1 MGDRMQRAVRE
12 AGADSAVPE
21 AFSFGSFRLHVG
33 QRRLEKDGNPIQL
46 GGRALDLLIALV
58 ERAGKVVGKNEL
70 LATVW
75 RDVIVDEGSLRVQI
89 AGLRKALGD
98 GEAGARYLTT
108 VSGQGYCFIGR
119 LSHSHGQEQPPIGPT
134 SEPSHNLPARPIRMI
149 GRDQTV
155 RDISAKLRS
164 ERFVTIVGPGGVGKT
179 TVAVSAGHE
188 LLEEFAGAVR
198 FLDFGALQD
207 PALVANVV
215 ASTLGL
221 LSQSGDPSDSLV
233 NLLRHKRMLLIL
245 DCCEHVI
252 ETSAALAER
261 LHAEAPQLHI
271 LATSRESLRV
281 EGEHVHRLQPLSSP
295 PDDASLTAVQALAF
309 PAVQLFVERAATS
322 GGRLAELSDA
332 DARLVGGI
340 CRRLDG
346 IALAIELAASH
357 ASAGNI
363 KDTVALLNDAFKF
376 LGEEGQ
382 RAVLPRHQTLRAT
395 LDWSYKLLSEPER
408 VVLRRVSVFA
418 GTFTLEAARSVAG
431 TDGADDGKVIA
442 AVASLVAKSML
453 VASASGMSTRYRLL
467 DTARA
472 YALERLAV
480 STDADATARRHACYF
495 LHLLQGIG
503 NSSTT
508 SPELNSFAAIA
519 DQFGNIRAALTWCF
533 SERGDRATGIA
544 LAAAAMP
551 FFLKLSVFAEC
562 QLWARRAI
570 EQLETTNHGQ
580 KYDLDL
586 HAALGLALLLTKGTT
601 DDVHACLTRALRLAE
616 EIGDV
621 PSQLRLIERLHVF
634 QMRTGNFTDALALA
648 RRGEAVASDHGD
660 RIRLAH
666 MRIALGVSWHL
677 AGDTTLARSHVESAL
692 LQLPGS
698 EGDVDDPLNYDYL
711 SRARITLAR
720 ILWLQGYPDQA
731 IDTAQRAIADTMR
744 IGHPVKLCMALLWAF
759 SIFVWNSETENYEE
773 YADRLILEAS
783 KHALGPYQTI
793 GYGTKGVVLVAQG
806 QVETGIALLRGALEV
821 MHSHRYGSLADFRIA
836 LAQALATIGEE
847 KEALD
852 TIDLAIARVGH
863 NKDLFCMP
871 ELLRAKAE
879 VLLAASRPD
888 LMQAERYLKE
898 SIDLA
903 RRQSALAM
911 ELVAAT
917 HLARLWLRQGRAAEA
932 RQLLAPTYVRF
943 TEGFNS
949 RALKAAREL
958 LDELSSQHPCSSTE
972 ARLAIRGSARS
983 A

>member
-1 MGDRMQRAVRE
+1 MGDRAQRAVRD
-12 AGADSAVPE
+12 AGQDSAAPE
-21 AFSFGSFRLHVG
+21 TVFFGPFRLHVG
-33 QRRLEKDGNPIQL
+33 QRRLERDGSPIQL

-58 ERAGKVVGKNEL
+58 ERAGTVVSKNDL
-70 LATVW
+70 LARVW
-75 RDVIVDEGSLRVQI
+75 PDVIVDEGSLRVQV

-108 VSGQGYCFIGR
+108 VSGQGYCFVGR
-119 LSHSHGQEQPPIGPT
+119 LSHPSSQAPPSIGPT
-134 SEPSHNLPARPIRMI
+134 SEPPHNLPARPTRMV
-149 GRDQTV
+149 GRDQAV

-179 TVAVSAGHE
+179 TVAVSAGHD
-188 LLEEFAGAVR
+188 LLEEFAGAVS
-198 FLDFGALQD
+198 FLDFGALYD
-207 PALVANVV
+207 PALVPNVV

-221 LSQSGDPSDSLV
+221 LSQAGNPSDSLV
-233 NLLRHKRMLLIL
+233 NLLRDKRMLLIL

-252 ETSAALAER
+252 ETVAALAER
-261 LHAEAPQLHI
+261 LYAEAPQLHV

-295 PDDASLTAVQALAF
+295 PDDGGLTAAQALAF
-309 PAVQLFVERAATS
+309 PAVQLFVERAAAS
-322 GGRLAELSDA
+322 GGRFVELSDA
-332 DARLVGGI
+332 DARLVGEI

-346 IALAIELAASH
+346 IALAIELAASR
-357 ASAGNI
+357 ASSSNI
-363 KDTVALLNDAFKF
+363 KDTVALLNDAFKL
-376 LGEEGQ
+376 LGEGQ

-395 LDWSYKLLSEPER
+395 FDWSYKLLSDPER
-408 VVLRRVSVFA
+408 MVLRRMSVFA
-418 GTFTLEAARSVAG
+418 GSFTLEAARSVAG
-431 TDGADDGKVIA
+431 AEHADDGEVIGA
-442 AVASLVAKSML
+442 IASLVAKSML
-453 VASASGMSTRYRLL
+453 ATGKSGASTRYRLL

-480 STDADATARRHACYF
+480 SADGDATARRHARYF
-495 LHLLQGIG
+495 LRLLQGISNNPAG
-503 NSSTT
+503 SS
-508 SPELNSFAAIA
+508 EMNGFAAIA
-519 DQFGNIRAALTWCF
+519 DQFANIRAALTWCF
-533 SERGDRATGIA
+533 SEHGDRATGVA

-551 FFLKLSVFAEC
+551 FFLKLSLFAEC
-562 QLWARRAI
+562 QFWAKRAI
-570 EQLETTNHGQ
+570 EQLEATNHGR

-586 HAALGLALLLTKGTT
+586 HAALGLALLLAKGTT
-601 DDVHACLTRALRLAE
+601 DEVHAFLTRALRIAE

-634 QMRTGNFTDALALA
+634 QMRTGNFSEALALA
-648 RRGEAVASDHGD
+648 QRGEAVASDHGD

-666 MRIALGVSWHL
+666 MRIALGVSCHL
-677 AGDTTLARSHVESAL
+677 AGDTPLARSYVESAL

-698 EGDVDDPLNYDYL
+698 EPDVDDPLNYDYF

-731 IDTAQRAIADTMR
+731 VDTARRAIADTMR

-783 KHALGPYQTI
+783 KHSLGPYQTI

-836 LAQALATIGEE
+836 LAQALATIGQE

-852 TIDLAIARVGH
+852 TIDLAIARVGQ

-879 VLLAASRPD
+879 VLLAARSPD
-888 LMQAERYLKE
+888 LVEAERCLKE
-898 SIDLA
+898 SIELA

-917 HLARLWLRQGRAAEA
+917 CLARLWRQDRGADAW
-932 RQLLAPTYVRF
+932 QLLAPTYARF

-949 RALKAAREL
+949 RALRAAREL
-958 LDELSSQHPCSSTE
+958 LDELSVQHPGASTD
-972 ARLAIRGSARS
+972 ARLAARG
-983 A
+983 

>member
-1 MGDRMQRAVRE
+1 MGERMQRAVRE
-12 AGADSAVPE
+12 AGGDSAAPE
-21 AFSFGSFRLHVG
+21 AVSFGPFRLHAG
-33 QRRLEKDGNPIQL
+33 QRRLERDGSPIQL

-58 ERAGKVVGKNEL
+58 ERAGTVVSKNEL
-70 LATVW
+70 LAKVW
-75 RDVIVDEGSLRVQI
+75 PDIIVDEGSLRVQI

-108 VSGQGYCFIGR
+108 VSGQGYCFVGR
-119 LSHSHGQEQPPIGPT
+119 LSLPSSQERPPTGPT
-134 SEPSHNLPARPIRMI
+134 SELPRHLPARPVRMV

-155 RDISAKLRS
+155 RDISAKLRG

-188 LLEEFAGAVR
+188 LLGEFAGAVH
-198 FLDFGALQD
+198 FLDLGALHE
-207 PALVANVV
+207 PALVPNVV

-221 LSQSGDPSDSLV
+221 LGQSGDPSDSLV
-233 NLLRHKRMLLIL
+233 NLLRDKRALLIL

-261 LHAEAPQLHI
+261 LYAEAPQLHI

-295 PDDASLTAVQALAF
+295 PEDAGLTAAQALAF
-309 PAVQLFVERAATS
+309 PAVQLFVERVTAS
-322 GGRLAELSDA
+322 GGRFAELSDA
-332 DARLVGGI
+332 DARLVGEI

-346 IALAIELAASH
+346 IALAIELAAGH
-357 ASAGNI
+357 ASGSNLRN
-363 KDTVALLNDAFKF
+363 TVGLLNDAFKL
-376 LGEEGQ
+376 LGEGQ
-382 RAVLPRHQTLRAT
+382 RTVLPRHQTLRAT

-408 VVLRRVSVFA
+408 MVLRRVSVFA

-431 TDGADDGKVIA
+431 AEDADDGQVIA
-442 AVASLVAKSML
+442 AIASLVAKSML
-453 VASASGMSTRYRLL
+453 AASATGASTRYRLL

-472 YALERLAV
+472 YALERLADG
-480 STDADATARRHACYF
+480 TDADATARRHARYF
-495 LHLLQGIG
+495 LHLLQASG
-503 NSSTT
+503 NHSAASSQ
-508 SPELNSFAAIA
+508 SGSFAAIA
-519 DQFGNIRAALTWCF
+519 DQFANIRAALTWCF
-533 SERGDRATGIA
+533 SERGDRATGVA

-551 FFLKLSVFAEC
+551 FFLKLSLFAEC
-562 QLWARRAI
+562 QLWAKRAI
-570 EQLETTNHGQ
+570 EQLEATNRSL

-586 HAALGLALLLTKGTT
+586 HAALGLALLLTKGAT
-601 DDVHACLTRALRLAE
+601 DEVYTFLTRALRIAE
-616 EIGDV
+616 QIGDV
-621 PSQLRLIERLHVF
+621 PSQLRLTERLHVF
-634 QMRTGNFTDALALA
+634 QMRTGNFTEALALA
-648 RRGEAVASDHGD
+648 RQGEAVAANHGD

-666 MRIALGVSWHL
+666 MRIALGVSCHL
-677 AGDTTLARSHVESAL
+677 AGDTPLARSYVESAL

-698 EGDVDDPLNYDYL
+698 EPDVDDPLNYDYF

-720 ILWLQGYPDQA
+720 ILWLQGFPDQA
-731 IDTAQRAIADTMR
+731 VDTARRAIADTMR
-744 IGHPVKLCMALLWAF
+744 AGHPAKLCMALLWAF

-836 LAQALATIGEE
+836 LAQALATIGQE

-852 TIDLAIARVGH
+852 TINQAIARVEH
-863 NKDLFCMP
+863 NKDMFCMP

-879 VLLAASRPD
+879 VLLSARSPD
-888 LMQAERYLKE
+888 PVQAERCLE
-898 SIDLA
+898 QSIDLA

-917 HLARLWLRQGRAAEA
+917 CLARLWLAQDRAAGA
-932 RQLLAPTYVRF
+932 RQLLATTYARF

-949 RALKAAREL
+949 RALQAAREL
-958 LDELSSQHPCSSTE
+958 LDELSSQHPGSAAD
-972 ARLAIRGSARS
+972 ARLAARR
-983 A
+983 

>member
-1 MGDRMQRAVRE
+1 MGDRMQRVVRE
-12 AGADSAVPE
+12 AGGDSAAPE
-21 AFSFGSFRLHVG
+21 TFAFGPFRLHVG
-33 QRRLEKDGNPIQL
+33 QRRLEKDGSPIQL
-46 GGRALDLLIALV
+46 GGRALDLLIMLV
-58 ERAGKVVGKNEL
+58 ERAGTVVSKNDL
-70 LATVW
+70 LAKVW
-75 RDVIVDEGSLRVQI
+75 PDVIVDEGSLRVQI

-108 VSGQGYCFIGR
+108 VSGQGYCFVGR
-119 LSHSHGQEQPPIGPT
+119 LSNSHGHEQSSIGPT
-134 SEPSHNLPARPIRMI
+134 SEPPHNLPARPTRMV

-155 RDISAKLRS
+155 RDITAKLRS

-198 FLDFGALQD
+198 FLDFGALHD

-221 LSQSGDPSDSLV
+221 LSQAGDPSDSLV
-233 NLLRHKRMLLIL
+233 NLLRDKRMLLIL

-261 LHAEAPQLHI
+261 LYAEAPQLHI

-295 PDDASLTAVQALAF
+295 PDDAGLTAVQALAF
-309 PAVQLFVERAATS
+309 PAVQLFVERAAAS
-322 GGRLAELSDA
+322 GGRSVELSDA
-332 DARLVGGI
+332 DARLVGEI

-346 IALAIELAASH
+346 IALAIELAASR
-357 ASAGNI
+357 ASASNI
-363 KDTVALLNDAFKF
+363 KDTVALLNDAFKL
-376 LGEEGQ
+376 LGEGQ

-408 VVLRRVSVFA
+408 MVLRRVSVFA

-431 TDGADDGKVIA
+431 GDDADDGEVIA

-453 VASASGMSTRYRLL
+453 TAAASGTSTRYRLL

-472 YALERLAV
+472 HALERLAAGM
-480 STDADATARRHACYF
+480 DADATARLHACYF
-495 LHLLQGIG
+495 LHLLQRIG
-503 NSSTT
+503 NGSASSESNT
-508 SPELNSFAAIA
+508 FAAIA
-519 DQFGNIRAALTWCF
+519 DQFANIRAALTWCF
-533 SERGDRATGIA
+533 SERGDRATGVA

-551 FFLKLSVFAEC
+551 FFLKLSLFAEC
-562 QLWARRAI
+562 QLWAKRAI
-570 EQLETTNHGQ
+570 GHLGATNHSL

-601 DDVHACLTRALRLAE
+601 DEVHAFLTRALGIAE

-634 QMRTGNFTDALALA
+634 QMRTGNFSEALALA

-666 MRIALGVSWHL
+666 MRIALGVSCHL
-677 AGDTTLARSHVESAL
+677 AGDTPLARSYVGSAL
-692 LQLPGS
+692 LHLPGS
-698 EGDVDDPLNYDYL
+698 EPDVDDPLNYDYL

-731 IDTAQRAIADTMR
+731 VDTAQRAIAETMR

-836 LAQALATIGEE
+836 LAQALATIGQE
-847 KEALD
+847 KEALE

-879 VLLAASRPD
+879 VLLSARSPD
-888 LMQAERYLKE
+888 LVQAERCLE
-898 SIDLA
+898 QSIDLA

-917 HLARLWLRQGRAAEA
+917 CLARLWLRQDRVAEA
-932 RQLLAPTYVRF
+932 RQLLAPTYARF

-958 LDELSSQHPCSSTE
+958 LDELGSQHAGPSMDSKLA
-972 ARLAIRGSARS
+972 ARG
-983 A
+983 

>member
-12 AGADSAVPE
+12 AGGESAAPE
-21 AFSFGSFRLHVG
+21 AVSFGPFRLHVG
-33 QRRLEKDGNPIQL
+33 QRRLEKNGSPIQL

-58 ERAGKVVGKNEL
+58 ERAGTVVSKNDL
-70 LATVW
+70 LARVW
-75 RDVIVDEGSLRVQI
+75 PDVIVDEGSLRVQI

-108 VSGQGYCFIGR
+108 VSGQGYCFVGR
-119 LSHSHGQEQPPIGPT
+119 LAHPNGQEKPTAGPNFV
-134 SEPSHNLPARPIRMI
+134 PSDHLPVRPARMV

-179 TVAVSAGHE
+179 TVAIAASHE
-188 LLEEFAGAVR
+188 LLDAFAGAVH
-198 FLDFGALQD
+198 FLDLGALHE
-207 PALVANVV
+207 PALVPNVV

-221 LSQSGDPSDSLV
+221 LGQSGDPSDSLV
-233 NLLRHKRMLLIL
+233 NLLRDKRTLLIL

-252 ETSAALAER
+252 ETAAALAER
-261 LHAEAPQLHI
+261 LYAEAPRLHI

-295 PDDASLTAVQALAF
+295 PEDAGLTAAQALTF
-309 PAVQLFVERAATS
+309 PAVQLFVDRATAS
-322 GGRLAELSDA
+322 GGRFAELSDA
-332 DARLVGGI
+332 DARLVGEI

-346 IALAIELAASH
+346 IALAIELAAGH
-357 ASAGNI
+357 ASASNLR
-363 KDTVALLNDAFKF
+363 DTVALLNDAFKL
-376 LGEEGQ
+376 LGEGQ
-382 RAVLPRHQTLRAT
+382 RTVLPRHQTLRAT

-408 VVLRRVSVFA
+408 IVLRRVSVFA

-431 TDGADDGKVIA
+431 AEDADDGQVIA
-442 AVASLVAKSML
+442 AIASLVAKSML
-453 VASASGMSTRYRLL
+453 AASATGPSTRYRLL

-472 YALERLAV
+472 YALERLAAGAD
-480 STDADATARRHACYF
+480 TDATARRHARYF
-495 LHLLQGIG
+495 LHLLQGSG
-503 NSSTT
+503 NHSAASSQ
-508 SPELNSFAAIA
+508 SSSFAAIA
-519 DQFGNIRAALTWCF
+519 DQFANIRAALTWCF
-533 SERGDRATGIA
+533 SERGDRATGVA

-551 FFLKLSVFAEC
+551 FFLKLSLFVEC

-570 EQLETTNHGQ
+570 EQLEATNHNL
-580 KYDLDL
+580 KHDLDL

-601 DDVHACLTRALRLAE
+601 DAVYGFLTRALRIAE

-621 PSQLRLIERLHVF
+621 PSQLRLTERLHVF
-634 QMRTGNFTDALALA
+634 QMRTGNFTEALALA
-648 RRGEAVASDHGD
+648 RRGEAVASNHGD
-660 RIRLAH
+660 RIKLAH
-666 MRIALGVSWHL
+666 MRIALGVSCHL
-677 AGDTTLARSHVESAL
+677 AGDTALARSYVESAL

-698 EGDVDDPLNYDYL
+698 EPDVDDPLNYDYF
-711 SRARITLAR
+711 SRARLTLAR

-731 IDTAQRAIADTMR
+731 VDTAQRAIADTMR
-744 IGHPVKLCMALLWAF
+744 IGHPAKLCMALLWAF

-806 QVETGIALLRGALEV
+806 QVETGIALLRGSLEV

-836 LAQALATIGEE
+836 LAQALATIGQE

-852 TIDLAIARVGH
+852 TIDHAIARVEH

-879 VLLAASRPD
+879 VLLAARSPD
-888 LMQAERYLKE
+888 PVQAERCLE
-898 SIDLA
+898 QSIDLA

-917 HLARLWLRQGRAAEA
+917 CLARLWLGQDRAVEA
-932 RQLLAPTYVRF
+932 RHLLAPIYGRF

-949 RALKAAREL
+949 RALKAAKEL
-958 LDELSSQHPCSSTE
+958 LDELSSRHPDTAMD
-972 ARLAIRGSARS
+972 ARLAVRG
-983 A
+983 

>member
-1 MGDRMQRAVRE
+1 MGDRTQRAVRE
-12 AGADSAVPE
+12 AGRDSAAPE
-21 AFSFGSFRLHVG
+21 AVCFGPFRLHAG
-33 QRRLEKDGNPIQL
+33 QRTLEKDGHPIRL
-46 GGRALDLLIALV
+46 GGRALDLLITLV
-58 ERAGKVVGKNEL
+58 ERAGTVVSKNDL
-70 LATVW
+70 LAKVW
-75 RDVIVDEGSLRVQI
+75 PDIIVDEGSLRVQI

-98 GEAGARYLTT
+98 GEAGARYLST
-108 VSGQGYCFIGR
+108 VSGQGYCFVGR
-119 LSHSHGQEQPPIGPT
+119 LSHPNGQQQSSIGPT
-134 SEPSHNLPARPIRMI
+134 PEPLHNLPARPTRLV

-155 RDISAKLRS
+155 RDISSKLKS

-207 PALVANVV
+207 PALVPNVV
-215 ASTLGL
+215 ASALGL
-221 LSQSGDPSDSLV
+221 SQTGDPSGSLL
-233 NLLRHKRMLLIL
+233 NLLRDKRMLLIL

-252 ETSAALAER
+252 ETSAVLAER
-261 LHAEAPQLHI
+261 LYAEAPQLHI

-281 EGEHVHRLQPLSSP
+281 EGEHVYRLQPLLSP
-295 PDDASLTAVQALAF
+295 PDDAGLTAAQALAF
-309 PAVQLFVERAATS
+309 PAVQLFVERAAAS
-322 GGRLAELSDA
+322 GGRFVELSDT
-332 DARLVGGI
+332 DARLVGEI

-346 IALAIELAASH
+346 IALAIELAASR
-357 ASAGNI
+357 ASACSI
-363 KDTVALLNDAFKF
+363 KDTVALLNDAFKL
-376 LGEEGQ
+376 LGEGQ
-382 RAVLPRHQTLRAT
+382 RSVLPRHQTLRAT

-408 VVLRRVSVFA
+408 MVLRRVAVFA

-431 TDGADDGKVIA
+431 AEDTDDGQVIA

-453 VASASGMSTRYRLL
+453 AAGASGTTTRYRLL
-467 DTARA
+467 DTTRA
-472 YALERLAV
+472 YALERLAA
-480 STDADATARRHACYF
+480 STDGDATARRHAGYF
-495 LHLLQGIG
+495 LHLLQEIG
-503 NSSTT
+503 NGATAAAESSR
-508 SPELNSFAAIA
+508 FAAIA
-519 DQFGNIRAALTWCF
+519 DQFGNIRAALAWCF
-533 SERGDRATGIA
+533 AEHGDRAMGVA

-551 FFLKLSVFAEC
+551 FFLKLSLFAEC
-562 QLWARRAI
+562 QLWAKRAI
-570 EQLETTNHGQ
+570 EQLAATNHSL

-601 DDVHACLTRALRLAE
+601 DDVHAFLTRALRIAE
-616 EIGDV
+616 DIGDV

-634 QMRTGNFTDALALA
+634 QMRAGNFTEALALA
-648 RRGEAVASDHGD
+648 KRGEAVASDHGD
-660 RIRLAH
+660 RVKLAH
-666 MRIALGVSWHL
+666 MRIALGVSCHL
-677 AGDTTLARSHVESAL
+677 SGDAPLARSYVESAL

-698 EGDVDDPLNYDYL
+698 EPDVDDPLNYDYF
-711 SRARITLAR
+711 SRARITQAR

-731 IDTAQRAIADTMR
+731 VDTAQRAIADTMR
-744 IGHPVKLCMALLWAF
+744 IGHPAKLCMALLWAF

-821 MHSHRYGSLADFRIA
+821 MRSHRYGSLADFRIA
-836 LAQALATIGEE
+836 LAQALATTGQER
-847 KEALD
+847 EALD
-852 TIDLAIARVGH
+852 TIDQAIVRVEH

-879 VLLAASRPD
+879 VLLAARIPD
-888 LMQAERYLKE
+888 LVQAEHYLKG

-917 HLARLWLRQGRAAEA
+917 CLARLWLRQDRAAEA
-932 RQLLAPTYVRF
+932 RRLLAPTYGRF

-949 RALKAAREL
+949 HALKAARAL
-958 LDELSSQHPCSSTE
+958 LDELSAQHPDSLD
-972 ARLAIRGSARS
+972 ARLAARG
-983 A
+983 

>member
-12 AGADSAVPE
+12 AGRDSAAPE
-21 AFSFGSFRLHVG
+21 TISFGPFWLHIG
-33 QRRLEKDGNPIQL
+33 QRRLEKDGSPIQL

-58 ERAGKVVGKNEL
+58 ERAGTVVSKNDL
-70 LATVW
+70 LAKAW
-75 RDVIVDEGSLRVQI
+75 PDLIVDEGSLRVQI

-108 VSGQGYCFIGR
+108 VSGQGYCFVGR
-119 LSHSHGQEQPPIGPT
+119 LSDANRQGQSSIGPI
-134 SEPSHNLPARPIRMI
+134 SEPPHNLPARSTRMV

-155 RDISAKLRS
+155 RDITTKLRS

-179 TVAVSAGHE
+179 TVAVSAGYE
-188 LLEEFAGAVR
+188 LLEEFTGAVR
-198 FLDFGALQD
+198 FLDLGALHD
-207 PALVANVV
+207 PALVANVA

-221 LSQSGDPSDSLV
+221 LGQPGNPSDSLV
-233 NLLRHKRMLLIL
+233 NLLRDKRMLLIL

-261 LHAEAPQLHI
+261 LYAEAPQLHI

-295 PDDASLTAVQALAF
+295 PDDAGLTAVQALAY
-309 PAVQLFVERAATS
+309 PAVQLFVERATAS
-322 GGRLAELSDA
+322 SGRLVELSDA
-332 DARLVGGI
+332 DARLVGEI

-346 IALAIELAASH
+346 IALAIELAASR
-357 ASAGNI
+357 ASACSI
-363 KDTVALLNDAFKF
+363 KDTVTLLNDAFKF
-376 LGEEGQ
+376 LGEGQ

-408 VVLRRVSVFA
+408 MVLRRVSVFA

-431 TDGADDGKVIA
+431 TEDADDGQVIA

-453 VASASGMSTRYRLL
+453 TAGASGTSTRYRLL

-472 YALERLAV
+472 YALERLAG
-480 STDADATARRHACYF
+480 SMDADATARQHACYF
-495 LHLLQGIG
+495 LHLLQRIG
-503 NSSTT
+503 NGPVASS
-508 SPELNSFAAIA
+508 ELTSFAAIA

-533 SERGDRATGIA
+533 SERGDRATGVA

-551 FFLKLSVFAEC
+551 FFLKLSLFAEC
-562 QLWARRAI
+562 QLWAKRAI
-570 EQLETTNHGQ
+570 EQLDATGHSL

-601 DDVHACLTRALRLAE
+601 DEVHAFLTRALRIAE

-634 QMRTGNFTDALALA
+634 QMRAGNFTEALALA

-666 MRIALGVSWHL
+666 MRIALGVSCHL
-677 AGDTTLARSHVESAL
+677 AGDTPLARSYVESAL

-698 EGDVDDPLNYDYL
+698 EPDVDDPLNYDYF

-731 IDTAQRAIADTMR
+731 VDTARRAIADTMR
-744 IGHPVKLCMALLWAF
+744 IGHPAKLCMALLWAF

-783 KHALGPYQTI
+783 KHSLGPYQTI
-793 GYGTKGVVLVAQG
+793 GYGTKGVVLMAQG
-806 QVETGIALLRGALEV
+806 QLETGIALLRGALEV
-821 MHSHRYGSLADFRIA
+821 MQSHRYGSLADFRIA
-836 LAQALATIGEE
+836 LAQALATIGQE

-852 TIDLAIARVGH
+852 TINQAIARVEH

-871 ELLRAKAE
+871 ELLRVKAE
-879 VLLAASRPD
+879 VLLSAKNPDFVQAARC
-888 LMQAERYLKE
+888 LEQ

-917 HLARLWLRQGRAAEA
+917 CLAKLWLRQDRAVEA
-932 RQLLAPTYVRF
+932 RQLLAPTYARF

-949 RALKAAREL
+949 RALTEAREL
-958 LDELSSQHPCSSTE
+958 LDELSSQHPESSTD
-972 ARLAIRGSARS
+972 ARLAAQG
-983 A
+983 

>member
-1 MGDRMQRAVRE
+1 MQRAVRE
-12 AGADSAVPE
+12 AAGNPAAPE
-21 AFSFGSFRLHVG
+21 AVSFGPFRLHVG

-58 ERAGKVVGKNEL
+58 ERAGMVVSKNDL
-70 LATVW
+70 LAMVW
-75 RDVIVDEGSLRVQI
+75 PEVIVDEGSLRVQV

-108 VSGQGYCFIGR
+108 VSGQGYCFVGR
-119 LSHSHGQEQPPIGPT
+119 LSHSNGQEKSSIGPT
-134 SEPSHNLPARPIRMI
+134 SELPHNLPARPMRMV
-149 GRDQTV
+149 GRDPTV

-164 ERFVTIVGPGGVGKT
+164 DRFVTIVGPGGVGKT
-179 TVAVSAGHE
+179 TVAVSVGYE

-198 FLDFGALQD
+198 FLDFGAIHD
-207 PALVANVV
+207 PALVPNVV
-215 ASTLGL
+215 ASALGL
-221 LSQSGDPSDSLV
+221 LGQSGDPSDILA
-233 NLLRHKRMLLIL
+233 NLLRDKRMLLIL

-261 LHAEAPQLHI
+261 LYAEAPQLHI
-271 LATSRESLRV
+271 LATSRESMRV
-281 EGEHVHRLQPLSSP
+281 EGEHIHRLQPLLSP
-295 PDDASLTAVQALAF
+295 PNDAGLTAVQALAF
-309 PAVQLFVERAATS
+309 PAVQLFVERAAAS
-322 GGRLAELSDA
+322 GGRFVELSDT
-332 DARLVGGI
+332 DARLVGEI

-346 IALAIELAASH
+346 IALAIELAAGR
-357 ASAGNI
+357 ASASNL
-363 KDTVALLNDAFKF
+363 KDTVALLNDAFKL
-376 LGEEGQ
+376 LGEGE
-382 RAVLPRHQTLRAT
+382 RSVLPRHQTLRAT
-395 LDWSYKLLSEPER
+395 LDWSYKLLSDPER
-408 VVLRRVSVFA
+408 MVLRRVSVFA

-431 TDGADDGKVIA
+431 AEDADDGQVIA

-453 VASASGMSTRYRLL
+453 AASTSGTSTRYRLL

-472 YALERLAV
+472 YALERLAA
-480 STDADATARRHACYF
+480 SMDADATARRHACYF
-495 LHLLQGIG
+495 LHLLRGIG
-503 NSSTT
+503 NGSTAA
-508 SPELNSFAAIA
+508 SESKGFAAIA
-519 DQFGNIRAALTWCF
+519 DQLGNIRAALAWCF
-533 SERGDRATGIA
+533 SERGDRATGVA

-551 FFLKLSVFAEC
+551 FFLKLSLFAEC
-562 QLWARRAI
+562 QLWAKRAI
-570 EQLETTNHGQ
+570 EQLEATNHSL
-580 KYDLDL
+580 KYDLEL

-601 DDVHACLTRALRLAE
+601 DDVRAFLTRALRIAE

-621 PSQLRLIERLHVF
+621 PSQLRLTERLHVF
-634 QMRTGNFTDALALA
+634 HMRTGNFTDALALA

-666 MRIALGVSWHL
+666 MRIALGVSCHL
-677 AGDTTLARSHVESAL
+677 AGDTPQARSYVESAL

-698 EGDVDDPLNYDYL
+698 EPDVDDPLNYDYL
-711 SRARITLAR
+711 CRARVTLAR

-731 IDTAQRAIADTMR
+731 VDTARRAITDTVR

-783 KHALGPYQTI
+783 KHSLGPYQTI

-836 LAQALATIGEE
+836 LAQALATIGQER
-847 KEALD
+847 EALD
-852 TIDLAIARVGH
+852 TINLAIARVGH

-879 VLLAASRPD
+879 VLLSARSPD
-888 LMQAERYLKE
+888 LVQAERCLEE

-917 HLARLWLRQGRAAEA
+917 CLARLWLRQDRAAQA
-932 RQLLAPTYVRF
+932 RQLLAPTYARF

-958 LDELSSQHPCSSTE
+958 LDEMSAQHPDLVDGRKTGSSGIDPN
-972 ARLAIRGSARS
+972 ASA
-983 A
+983 